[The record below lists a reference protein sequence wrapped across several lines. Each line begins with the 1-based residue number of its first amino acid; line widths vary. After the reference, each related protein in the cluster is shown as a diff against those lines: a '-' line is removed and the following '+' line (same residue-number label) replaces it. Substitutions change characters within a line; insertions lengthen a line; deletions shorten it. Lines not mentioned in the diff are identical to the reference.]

1 MNSLDSLLV
10 LASVSAKAVN
20 VIELVLLIGVGVTF
34 VVTRRRRLTEAEAPE
49 KRERVL
55 LVAGILVIFRA
66 LILLVQALN

>member
-1 MNSLDSLLV
+1 VNSLDSLLV

-20 VIELVLLIGVGVTF
+20 VIALVVLIGVGVTF

-55 LVAGILVIFRA
+55 LVAGILVIFGA

>member
-1 MNSLDSLLV
+1 VNSLDSLLV

-20 VIELVLLIGVGVTF
+20 VIALVVLIGVGVTF
-34 VVTRRRRLTEAEAPE
+34 VVTRRGRLTEAEAPE

>member
-20 VIELVLLIGVGVTF
+20 VIALVVLIGVGVTF
-34 VVTRRRRLTEAEAPE
+34 VVTRRGRLTEAEAPE